1 MKLAVDTNLLAYETP
16 RRFLRNVAQHLGINI
31 FVLPQVHEEALR
43 RIERTEQ
50 EHWTEKL
57 EELPDYDDTAR
68 GRIVS
73 AAGTAAKEW
82 LDEQCRR
89 QGSGL
94 VLVRPNF
101 DQQWQAHQ
109 IARNLP
115 AGVVKKGLTAPL
127 GDPLILAQT
136 AVHGMTLLS
145 TNNFKTIH
153 HENANE
159 WFQNQL
165 GKRYP
170 IVRMPDETIDVLADQ
185 TRATATM
192 WTLGY
197 GPNWTQDPAAPR
209 GDEDAA
215 RTLYEAALERLE
227 GAGFTTTAQHA
238 RWTYE
243 NEQAEPGEFCTTLR
257 AALNACRSRDA
268 EQTEQ
273 QRRDAIRTA
282 AKDADFER

>member
-43 RIERTEQ
+43 RIERAEQ
-50 EHWTEKL
+50 ERWTEKL
-57 EELPDYDDTAR
+57 DELPGYDDTAR

-94 VLVRPNF
+94 VLVRPTF

-115 AGVVKKGLTAPL
+115 RGVVKKELTAPP

-159 WFQNQL
+159 WFQSQL
-165 GKRYP
+165 GERYP
-170 IVRMPDETIDVLADQ
+170 VVRTPDETIDVLTDQ

-192 WTLGY
+192 WTLAY
-197 GPNWTQDPAAPR
+197 GPNWAKDAAALR

-215 RTLYEAALERLE
+215 RTLYESALMRLE
-227 GAGFTTTAQHA
+227 GAGFSTTAQHA

-243 NEQAEPGEFCTTLR
+243 NEQAEPGEFHTTLR
-257 AALNACRSRDA
+257 AALNACTSRDA
-268 EQTEQ
+268 DHTEQ
-273 QRRDAIRTA
+273 QRQGAIQAA
-282 AKDADFER
+282 AKDAGFER